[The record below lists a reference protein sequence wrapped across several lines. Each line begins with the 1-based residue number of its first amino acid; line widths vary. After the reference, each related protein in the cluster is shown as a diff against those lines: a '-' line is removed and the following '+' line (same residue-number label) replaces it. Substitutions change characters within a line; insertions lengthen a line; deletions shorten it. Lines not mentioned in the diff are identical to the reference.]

1 MAPSNHDVRVLS
13 GLVAATL
20 RSIDIY
26 NAAQGKA
33 TNLQVKALYA
43 RRAIERRQVTAE
55 LNREMNRL
63 SGASFGMTGARLS
76 QTPNEPPVPEIAL
89 AEAGLLYLCHEAMN
103 DPLLSAPV
111 HSLIR
116 RACDLI
122 KMGQDEMLNL
132 HQLTREAS

>member
-1 MAPSNHDVRVLS
+1 MAPSDYDVRVLS

-20 RSIDIY
+20 RSIEIY
-26 NAAQGKA
+26 DAAQGKA
-33 TNLQVKALYA
+33 ANLQVKALYA

-55 LNREMNRL
+55 LSREMIRL
-63 SGASFGMTGARLS
+63 SGASFRMTDARLS
-76 QTPNEPPVPEIAL
+76 QPPPQPPLPEIAL
-89 AEAGLLYLCHEAMN
+89 AEAGLRHLCQTAMS

-132 HQLTREAS
+132 HQLMQTAS